1 MASRE
6 DVHRGEI
13 VGDALVALFL
23 GFTAE
28 RLSLVGSPVKI
39 SLPPLQSGGGQ
50 KRTGQEIMASLG
62 IFALLYETSI
72 HKNYTCTGVHR
83 NTLLPCSAGDA
94 PGNLRNALP
103 LAPLSPFP
111 TL

>member
-13 VGDALVALFL
+13 VRDALVALFL

-39 SLPPLQSGGGQ
+39 SLPVLQSGGGQ
-50 KRTGQEIMASLG
+50 KRTGQEIMAGLG
-62 IFALLYETSI
+62 IFAPAVETCI
-72 HKNYTCTGVHR
+72 HQDIIFYHNICIRMY
-83 NTLLPCSAGDA
+83 
-94 PGNLRNALP
+94 
-103 LAPLSPFP
+103 
-111 TL
+111 

>member
-50 KRTGQEIMASLG
+50 KRTGQEIMAGLG
-62 IFALLYETSI
+62 IFAPAVDTCINKDIISNITSASGYI
-72 HKNYTCTGVHR
+72 DLHAMMMAR
-83 NTLLPCSAGDA
+83 
-94 PGNLRNALP
+94 
-103 LAPLSPFP
+103 F
-111 TL
+111 

>member
-23 GFTAE
+23 CFTAE

-39 SLPPLQSGGGQ
+39 SLPAQQWSGGEQ
-50 KRTGQEIMASLG
+50 KRTGQEIMAGLG
-62 IFALLYETSI
+62 IFALGYETSSR
-72 HKNYTCTGVHR
+72 HMH
-83 NTLLPCSAGDA
+83 
-94 PGNLRNALP
+94 
-103 LAPLSPFP
+103 
-111 TL
+111 

>member
-50 KRTGQEIMASLG
+50 KRTKQEIMAGLG
-62 IFALLYETSI
+62 IFALGYKTSSR
-72 HKNYTCTGVHR
+72 HMQ
-83 NTLLPCSAGDA
+83 S
-94 PGNLRNALP
+94 PGYN
-103 LAPLSPFP
+103 FP
-111 TL
+111 PEHMHHQDILMIDLHAMVIEKMVIARF